1 MGDRMFTKELI
12 GLEVETITGRLVG
25 VLEDIVINTD
35 DGSVKYL
42 LVSTSGAIM
51 GEAHKVDEN
60 GRAVIETSRIR
71 VENGKIVIN

>member
-1 MGDRMFTKELI
+1 MFTKELI

-25 VLEDIVINTD
+25 VLDDIVIDTA

-51 GEAHKVDEN
+51 GDAHKVDEK
-60 GRAVIETSRIR
+60 GRIVIETSRIR
-71 VENGKIVIN
+71 VDNGKIVIN